1 MATKSKSSQHKKSSH
16 KPNPSN
22 QKSKSPAQNRSKT
35 GKPIRKERGFW
46 LTFALV
52 IMILFGI
59 AAAIFYISAK
69 AGVKGT
75 YPGVITIADPQTTHT
90 IALTLMIVHNLAN
103 IVAAAG
109 IWFWKKWA
117 LYVLAVSAILALVA
131 GLITVGAWSVF
142 YMVLPVVIVGWLL
155 RTKWN
160 FFE

>member
-1 MATKSKSSQHKKSSH
+1 MATKSKSNQYKKSNQ

-22 QKSKSPAQNRSKT
+22 QKSKPGAQNRNKA
-35 GKPIRKERGFW
+35 GKPIKKEHGFW

-52 IMILFGI
+52 LMVVSGI
-59 AAAIFYISAK
+59 VAAIFYIAAR

-75 YPGVITIADPQTTHT
+75 YPGLITIADAPTTYT
-90 IALTLMIVHNLAN
+90 IALTSMIVHNLAN

-117 LYVLAVSAILALVA
+117 LYVYAASAIIALVA

-142 YMVLPVVIVGWLL
+142 YMVLPVAIVGWLL